1 MEDMGNYGYTLFR
14 TIPIDHRLPLLQ
26 HLAKTF
32 TQCFCSFVHDLT
44 AEHIA
49 HRVLYHLALLI
60 AIVAGEL
67 REVLKAQTNC
77 YFIATGCGNEVVKS
91 TEIDGRELVNNH

>member
-1 MEDMGNYGYTLFR
+1 ME
-14 TIPIDHRLPLLQ
+14 IDGHRLPLLQ

-32 TQCFCSFVHDLT
+32 TQCFCSFAHDLT

-49 HRVLYHLALLI
+49 HRVLYHLALFI